1 VTVSLRPTAHIVT
14 YGCQMNENDSEV
26 MLAYL
31 EEMGYEW
38 CPVAE
43 DADLVMV
50 NSCCV
55 RKSAED
61 RALGR
66 VGELKRVK
74 DQRPSMFIGLT
85 GCMPQQPGRAEEIAR
100 RAPHLNLVMGTHN
113 LARFPELALKAA
125 NSAATVVEIAPEP
138 DQLPAFP
145 RGQVPGARVS
155 AWVTILRGCDKRC
168 TYCIVPYVRGREM
181 SRPLDEIVS
190 EVQTLVGQGVR
201 EVSLLGQNV
210 NAYGKDRPQDGV
222 TFGGLLRR
230 LEEVDGLWR
239 IRYTTSH
246 PRDFTQDMIDTIAAS
261 KKVSDHFHLPAQSG
275 ANAMLKR
282 MARGYLIDRYLDL
295 IHRVRAAIPEATLTT
310 DLIVGFPGES
320 EADFEQTLQLVE
332 EVRFD
337 RSYMFMYSPRRG
349 TPAADFPDQV
359 PLAVKQQRLARLMEV
374 QDRISLEKN
383 QRLVGRTV
391 QVLVEGPSPKRP
403 EVLTGRAFDNRTVL
417 FPGDVALTGT
427 LVPVRLLTAHTW
439 TMLGEQAS

>member
-1 VTVSLRPTAHIVT
+1 
-14 YGCQMNENDSEV
+14 
-26 MLAYL
+26 
-31 EEMGYEW
+31 
-38 CPVAE
+38 
-43 DADLVMV
+43 MV

-61 RALGR
+61 RAMGR

-74 DQRPSMFIGLT
+74 DQRPTMFIGLT
-85 GCMPQQPGRAEEIAR
+85 GCMAQQPGRAEEIAR
-100 RAPHLNLVMGTHN
+100 QAPHLNLVMGTHN
-113 LARFPELALKAA
+113 LARFPELALLAKDR
-125 NSAATVVEIAPEP
+125 ATPLVEIAPEP

-145 RGQVPGARVS
+145 RGQAPGERVS

-181 SRPLDEIVS
+181 SRPVDEIVG
-190 EVQTLVGQGVR
+190 EVRTLVSQGVR

-210 NAYGKDRPQDGV
+210 NAYGKDRPADGV
-222 TFGGLLRR
+222 TFSGLLRR

-246 PRDFTQDMIDTIAAS
+246 PRDFTQEMIDTIAAS
-261 KKVSDHFHLPAQSG
+261 KKVSDHFHLPVQSG

-295 IHRVRAAIPEATLTT
+295 VRRVRAAIPEATLTT
-310 DLIVGFPGES
+310 DLIVGFPGERES
-320 EADFEQTLQLVE
+320 DFLETLQLVE
-332 EVRFD
+332 ELRFD

-359 PLAVKQQRLARLMEV
+359 PLSVKQERLARLMEA

-391 QVLVEGPSPKRP
+391 EVLVEGPSPKRP
-403 EVLTGRAFDNRTVL
+403 EVLTGRSRDNRTVL
-417 FPGDVALTGT
+417 FPGEPSLTGS
-427 LVPVRLLTAHTW
+427 LVPVRLVDAHTW
-439 TMLGEQAS
+439 TMLGERAS

>member
-1 VTVSLRPTAHIVT
+1 MALRPTAHIVT
-14 YGCQMNENDSEV
+14 YGCQMNANDSEV

-38 CPVAE
+38 CPEPE

-61 RALGR
+61 RAMGR

-74 DQRPSMFIGLT
+74 DQRPTMFIGLT

-100 RAPHLNLVMGTHN
+100 QAPHLNLVMGTHN
-113 LARFPELALKAA
+113 LARFPELALLAKGR
-125 NSAATVVEIAPEP
+125 ATPLVEIAPEP

-145 RGQVPGARVS
+145 RGQAPGERVS

-181 SRPLDEIVS
+181 SRPVDEIVG
-190 EVQTLVGQGVR
+190 EVRTLVSQGVR

-210 NAYGKDRPQDGV
+210 NAYGKDRPADGV
-222 TFGGLLRR
+222 TFSGLLRR

-246 PRDFTQDMIDTIAAS
+246 PRDFTQEMIDTIAAS
-261 KKVSDHFHLPAQSG
+261 KKVSDHFHLPVQSG

-295 IHRVRAAIPEATLTT
+295 VRRVRAAIPEATLTT
-310 DLIVGFPGES
+310 DLIVGFPGERES
-320 EADFEQTLQLVE
+320 DFLETLQLVE
-332 EVRFD
+332 ELRFD

-359 PLAVKQQRLARLMEV
+359 PLSVKQERLARLMEA

-391 QVLVEGPSPKRP
+391 EVLVEGPSPKRP
-403 EVLTGRAFDNRTVL
+403 EVLTGRSRDNRTVL
-417 FPGDVALTGT
+417 FPGEPSLTGS
-427 LVPVRLLTAHTW
+427 LVPVRLVDAHTW
-439 TMLGEQAS
+439 TMLGERAS